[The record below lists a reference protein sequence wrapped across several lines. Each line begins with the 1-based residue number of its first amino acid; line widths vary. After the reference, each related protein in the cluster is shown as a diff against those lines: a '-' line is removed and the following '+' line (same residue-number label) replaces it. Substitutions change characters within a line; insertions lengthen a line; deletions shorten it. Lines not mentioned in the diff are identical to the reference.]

1 MDDLLLRKL
10 LREKLFFSI
19 IEDKHQDIVQ
29 RNLENYFSSF
39 TRRLDHSLTS
49 YYSPTDRKRKLF
61 EILKIFRVVSWI
73 RKNNSTSIRLCSS
86 DFYNHV
92 DSNGCY
98 NARFVR
104 DEIICSFH
112 YTDEEEKKTGDGYSY
127 LESNNHDLDSCYQCD
142 EIFISEDMRFSD
154 HSDDYYCEGCYDDNH
169 EYCETCDTSYHHDEE
184 RNCDDCQDEDGSRS
198 SILAEYNERNILYY
212 LSDTKREKATSK
224 SIYYGIELECE
235 MREGQELRET
245 VEKMKECFD
254 QENIL
259 FKRDGSLDYGFEIVS
274 TNATFNYHKNLFWK
288 SFFENDYTNEVRGY
302 YAKNCGMHIHFS
314 KKSFSDLEI
323 RKLNTF
329 YHNIDNRSFLH
340 HIAGRSTN
348 DYAKFYDDID
358 LKTDIVVPNDSYYK
372 YRCINLVNTNTLEI
386 RIFQSN
392 LKQNSFFRNLEFVD
406 SVNHFIK
413 QTSLKKL
420 DFKDYLAW
428 LIKDTKKSY
437 FNLYE
442 FLQKNFYFEATM
454 SSNIKGF
461 KNLLAIIES
470 EKKRKCA

>member
-19 IEDKHQDIVQ
+19 LQDKHQDKVQ

-39 TRRLDHSLTS
+39 TRRLDQSLTN
-49 YYSPTDRKRKLF
+49 YYNSTESKRKLF
-61 EILKIFRVVSWI
+61 FVLNSFRLVSWL
-73 RKNNSTSIRLCSS
+73 RKNSSTSLRLCSS
-86 DFYNHV
+86 DFYSHV
-92 DSNGCY
+92 DSDGCY
-98 NARFVR
+98 NARFVY
-104 DEIICSFH
+104 DEISCSFH
-112 YTDEEEKKTGDGYSY
+112 YTDEEEKKTGDGYTY
-127 LESNNHDLDSCYQCD
+127 LESNNHDLDSCYHCD

-154 HSDDYYCEGCYDDNH
+154 HSDDYYCEGCYNDNH
-169 EYCETCDTSYHHDEE
+169 EFCGTCNTSYHHDEE

-198 SILAEYNERNILYY
+198 SILAEYNERNTLYY
-212 LSDTKREKATSK
+212 LSDTKKERANSS

-259 FKRDGSLDYGFEIVS
+259 FKRDGSLNYGFEIVS
-274 TNATFNYHKNLFWK
+274 TNATFNYHKNSFWK

-302 YAKNCGMHIHFS
+302 YAKNCGMHIHFN
-314 KKSFSDLEI
+314 KNAFSNLDI
-323 RKLNTF
+323 RKLNAF
-329 YHNIDNRSFLH
+329 YHKVDNRSFLQ

-358 LKTDIVVPNDSYYK
+358 LKSEIWVDQDSYYK
-372 YRCINLVNTNTLEI
+372 YRCINLSNTSTIEI

-392 LKQNSFFRNLEFVD
+392 LKENSFFRNLEFVD

-442 FLQKNFYFEATM
+442 FLQKNFYFEL
-454 SSNIKGF
+454 SKSFEPKGF
-461 KNLLAIIES
+461 KNLLSIIES